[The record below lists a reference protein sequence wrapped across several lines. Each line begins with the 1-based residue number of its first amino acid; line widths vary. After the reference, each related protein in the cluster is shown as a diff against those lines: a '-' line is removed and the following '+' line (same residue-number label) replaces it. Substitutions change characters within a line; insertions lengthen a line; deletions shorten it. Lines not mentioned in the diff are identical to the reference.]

1 MDRIE
6 DLATFIA
13 AVETGSLTAAARRLN
28 RSLQAVSRSL
38 AALEHELGVELLRRT
53 TRRSNPTEAGAT
65 FYRRIKPVLAEIEEA
80 KREAANLTTEPTGSL
95 RISASS
101 AFAPRYVVPAI
112 AAFLALHPKLEID
125 LELSDAYV
133 DLIEGGFDLAIRIGE
148 MPDSTLRT
156 RYLAHSRRV
165 VFAAPDYLA
174 RHGRPLRP
182 DQLTD
187 HQCIVRTAS
196 RDGDAWP
203 FVMDGKTRLIRIGGR
218 FRASGAAAANE
229 AAVLG
234 IGIANAPL
242 WQVRDLVEQGRVALI
257 LMHFEPPPIPIRVVW
272 AATRLA
278 PAKTRLFVQF
288 LAERLRSELL

>member
-6 DLATFIA
+6 DLTTFIA
-13 AVETGSLTAAARRLN
+13 TVETGSLTAAARRLR

-38 AALEHELGVELLRRT
+38 AMLERDLGVELLRRT
-53 TRRSNPTEAGAT
+53 TRRSNPTEAGVT
-65 FYRRIKPVLAEIEEA
+65 FYRRIKPALAEIEEA
-80 KREAANLTTEPTGSL
+80 KREAANLTAEPAGAF

-112 AAFLALHPKLEID
+112 SAFLALHPSLEID

-156 RYLAHSRRV
+156 KHLSHSRRV

-174 RHGRPLRP
+174 RHGRPTRP
-182 DQLTD
+182 DQLVT

-203 FVMDGKTRLIRIGGR
+203 FVIDGKARLIRIGGR
-218 FRASGAAAANE
+218 FRASGAVAANQ

-234 IGIANAPL
+234 LGVANAPL
-242 WQVRDLVEQGRVALI
+242 WQVRHLVEQGRVELI
-257 LMHFEPPPIPIRVVW
+257 LTHFEPPPIPIRAVW

-278 PAKTRLFVQF
+278 PAKTRLFAEF
-288 LAERLRSELL
+288 LAGRLKSEQL